1 MPIRVLPAR
10 ERGREMK
17 RCVGMEEM
25 GVMEKRLD
33 ASAAPSAVTAF
44 ELRGRPTMPL
54 NGSFSIKSAAAMKV
68 VSNNSGRLR

>member
-1 MPIRVLPAR
+1 
-10 ERGREMK
+10 
-17 RCVGMEEM
+17 M

-54 NGSFSIKSAAAMKV
+54 NGSFLIKSAAAMKV
-68 VSNNSGRLR
+68 VSNNSGKLR